1 MFAINILYVED
12 DPLIAEVYS
21 IMITDAVPGSTIEV
35 IEDAKKAIELVKK
48 NPDKFQLII
57 SDQKLINGTGGE
69 IFKFVNGQMLGIPF
83 VLITGCDC
91 TSEADF
97 KNFFNS
103 HVRNAMVIKPVD
115 EDVLRSKLHWCLEE
129 KTNLV
134 EVYNKDIQNFDE
146 KVPVGSEAVLRLNS
160 IPCDVYLKLRDG
172 KFVKVINKEQIFE
185 RKLIEKLIVK
195 GVKQFFVNRSELSK
209 YGDSIFTSLTS
220 ALKLNSHSKDKI
232 KQSQINSKAINVLK
246 MNLIKCGFSE
256 ASMEAVDQIAD
267 LQLELIKSSPQL
279 NDFLEKFQL
288 FAKSNADH
296 TRIVNYISVGI
307 LKELSWDSESTLE
320 KMSLTVLLHDISLPE
335 RCFNERDHRKYG
347 EVDKKLYLR
356 HPEDSAH
363 IAKNF
368 NSIGMGIDKF
378 IVEHHEL
385 PDGHGFPHKLNYNT
399 IHPMSAVLHLADR
412 ASDILWSYD
421 YDMDR
426 TIEEIK
432 SLKSFYSRGFYR
444 KPYDALC
451 RVFKI

>member
-1 MFAINILYVED
+1 MDPVKILYVED
-12 DPLIAEVYS
+12 DPLIAEIYS
-21 IMITDAVPGSTIEV
+21 IMISDSVPGAKIDLLDDPKKSIEA
-35 IEDAKKAIELVKK
+35 IKKDPGKYH
-48 NPDKFQLII
+48 LII

-83 VLITGCDC
+83 ILLTGFDC
-91 TSEADF
+91 TNEPDF
-97 KNFFNS
+97 KNFFDS
-103 HVRNAMVIKPVD
+103 HVRNAVLMKPV
-115 EDVLRSKLHWCLEE
+115 EEKELSEKIHWCLEE
-129 KTNLV
+129 KADLV
-134 EVYNKDIQNFDE
+134 EIYNKEKQNFDE
-146 KVPVGSEAVLRLNS
+146 KISVGAEAVLRLNV

-172 KFVKVINKEQIFE
+172 KYVKIINKEQVFE

-195 GVKQFFVNRSELSK
+195 GVRQFFVNRSELSN
-209 YGDSIFTSLTS
+209 YGNSVFNSLTS
-220 ALKLNSHSKDKI
+220 NLKLNLHSKDKI
-232 KQSQINSKAINVLK
+232 KQSQINSKAINVVK
-246 MNLIKCGFSE
+246 MNLMKCGFSE

-267 LQLELIKSSPQL
+267 LQLELIKSTPAL
-279 NDFLEKFQL
+279 NEFLEKFQL

-296 TRIVNYISVGI
+296 TRIVNYISVAI

-335 RCFNERDHRKYG
+335 RFFNERNEEKYD
-347 EVDKKLYLR
+347 ENDKKIFLR

-368 NSIGMGIDKF
+368 SSIGMGIDKF
-378 IVEHHEL
+378 ILEHHEL
-385 PDGHGFPHKLNYNT
+385 PDGKGFPKKINYNN

-412 ASDILWSYD
+412 MSDIIWSYD
-421 YDMDR
+421 YDMDKAND
-426 TIEEIK
+426 ELK

>member
-1 MFAINILYVED
+1 MLTINVLYVED
-12 DPLIAEVYS
+12 DPLISEVYS
-21 IMITDAVPGSTIEV
+21 IMITDAIPGCLIE
-35 IEDAKKAIELVKK
+35 ILDDSKKAMEAIKK
-48 NPDKFQLII
+48 DPAKYHLII

-83 VLITGCDC
+83 VLITGFDC
-91 TSEADF
+91 TSEPDF
-97 KNFFNS
+97 KNFFTS

-134 EVYNKDIQNFDE
+134 DIYNKDMQNYDE
-146 KVPVGSEAVLRLNS
+146 KIPVGAEAVLRLNS

-185 RKLIEKLIVK
+185 RKLIEKLIIK
-195 GVKQFFVNRSELSK
+195 GVKQFFVNRSELSR

-220 ALKLNSHSKDKI
+220 NLKLNLHSKDAI
-232 KQSQINSKAINVLK
+232 KQSQTNSKAINVLK

-256 ASMEAVDQIAD
+256 ATMEAVDQIAD
-267 LQLELIKSSPQL
+267 LQLALIKSAPKL

-288 FAKSNADH
+288 YAKSNADH
-296 TRIVNYISVGI
+296 TRIVNYICVGI

-320 KMSLTVLLHDISLPE
+320 KMSLTVLMHDISLPE

-347 EVDKKLYLR
+347 EIDKKLYLR

-363 IAKNF
+363 VAKNF
-368 NSIGMGIDKF
+368 SSIGMGIDKY
-378 IVEHHEL
+378 IIEHHEL
-385 PDGHGFPHKLNYNT
+385 PDGSGFPKKLNYNT

-421 YDMDR
+421 YDMDK
-426 TIEEIK
+426 TIDEIK
-432 SLKSFYSRGFYR
+432 SLKAFYSRGFYR